1 MAIHK
6 LPVIVAVTLAAM
18 PVLSAAA
25 QNYAV
30 IWTTFGGGSDTTA
43 GGPYQLVGA
52 IEQTQTDRLAGG
64 PWRLVGGFVNPVS
77 AAPCPA
83 DIDGDRQVQLSD
95 LANLLINFGLA
106 SGANHAQGD
115 IDGNGAVNLTDLAY
129 LLTQF
134 GLVCPI

>member
-1 MAIHK
+1 VAFRK
-6 LPVIVAVTLAAM
+6 LPFVLAATLAVL
-18 PVLSAAA
+18 PVLSASA

-30 IWTTFGGGSDTTA
+30 VWTALGGGSATTA

-52 IEQTQTDRLAGG
+52 VEQSQTDRLTGG

-77 AAPCPA
+77 AVPCPA

-106 SGANHAQGD
+106 SGADHAQGD